1 MTEGLLL
8 IAAAVETL
16 LVAGLALIAGG
27 VERGGGVVGEFLRV
41 NDLLIRPFTLL
52 PFFSPPSTTTALPP
66 QIAAS
71 LAYGA
76 GLLLCAGI
84 VSWLDRRRALY

>member
-8 IAAAVETL
+8 VAAALETL

-27 VERGGGVVGEFLRV
+27 VERGSGAVGVLLRV

-52 PFFSPPSTTTALPP
+52 PFFSPPSTTNALPP
-66 QIAAS
+66 RIAAC

-84 VSWLDRRRALY
+84 VSWIDRRRALY

>member
-1 MTEGLLL
+1 MTEGLLI
-8 IAAAVETL
+8 IAAAMETL

-52 PFFSPPSTTTALPP
+52 PFFSPPSTTTALP
-66 QIAAS
+66 QLAAS

-84 VSWLDRRRALY
+84 VSWLDRHRALY